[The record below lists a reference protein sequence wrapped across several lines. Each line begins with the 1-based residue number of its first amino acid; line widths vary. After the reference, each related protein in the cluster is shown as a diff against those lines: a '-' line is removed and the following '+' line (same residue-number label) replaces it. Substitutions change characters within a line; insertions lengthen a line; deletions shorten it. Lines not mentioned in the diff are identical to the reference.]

1 MIALVSA
8 CLAGLPTRYDGSDRL
23 REGVLEALEAS
34 GYAWV
39 PVCPEQLGG
48 LPTPR
53 PPCWLRGGDGRDA
66 WAGRA
71 AVVTA
76 GGEDL
81 TGAFL
86 GGARAVAALAR
97 RTGARLAVLEEG
109 SPSCGVHR
117 VHVDGRETAGRGV
130 TAAALEEI
138 GVQVLAPDE
147 IETRGQAPA
156 RPATP

>member
-8 CLAGLPTRYDGSDRL
+8 CIAGLPTRYDGSDRL
-23 REGVLEALEAS
+23 REEVLEALEAS
-34 GYAWV
+34 GYTWI

-76 GGEDL
+76 DGEDL

-86 GGARAVAALAR
+86 DGARAVVDLAR
-97 RTGARLAVLEEG
+97 RTGARLAVLAEG

-117 VHVDGRETAGRGV
+117 VHVGGTETTGRGV

-138 GVQVLAPDE
+138 GVRVRAPDE
-147 IETRGQAPA
+147 MESGG
-156 RPATP
+156 